1 MSPAA
6 CKTASRGKKNRKYQ
20 CRVLCR
26 KKNIPAVPPMPPPRI
41 TARNKAFSGMRH
53 RCFFGTLLVDAH
65 KDESDQIDCGKITQ
79 LQIQLHQHY
88 ACPFWKRS

>member
-26 KKNIPAVPPMPPPRI
+26 KKNIPAMPPDAAAQDHCQKQGLFRDAPQVL
-41 TARNKAFSGMRH
+41 
-53 RCFFGTLLVDAH
+53 FGTLLVDAH
-65 KDESDQIDCGKITQ
+65 KGECDQIDCGKITQ
-79 LQIQLHQHY
+79 LQIQLHHY